1 MEAEKYIEI
10 EGKRFEFV
18 KTRTYTPFYIYKCE
32 DLYLRIGP
40 KEIVESELN
49 FHKNLLEKDFPV
61 ARIVSEGVM
70 GERSY
75 YIETSQGEHLLG
87 NLFADDFKKFE
98 YVREPNFDLLLD
110 ISKQFTRAQLKTAKK
125 EKNYESFYL
134 GIHIDYILEERP
146 DLKDKILQA
155 FEMIKDRT
163 YLMPTVITHGDF
175 NPYNLLEKG
184 IIDFGNNFEGIAGY
198 DTVSN
203 IFQTY
208 FFPNDI
214 GFESQR
220 RYEFTSG
227 QVDRYLDS
235 MNIIFIE
242 YGLPR
247 VSIFLSEFILS
258 RAVWSAVRMQQAP
271 RLQAWRYQNLE
282 TLLNGYLAGEDI
294 SKIIIDI

>member
-1 MEAEKYIEI
+1 
-10 EGKRFEFV
+10 
-18 KTRTYTPFYIYKCE
+18 
-32 DLYLRIGP
+32 
-40 KEIVESELN
+40 
-49 FHKNLLEKDFPV
+49 
-61 ARIVSEGVM
+61 
-70 GERSY
+70 
-75 YIETSQGEHLLG
+75 
-87 NLFADDFKKFE
+87 
-98 YVREPNFDLLLD
+98 
-110 ISKQFTRAQLKTAKK
+110 
-125 EKNYESFYL
+125 
-134 GIHIDYILEERP
+134 
-146 DLKDKILQA
+146 
-155 FEMIKDRT
+155 
-163 YLMPTVITHGDF
+163 MPTVITHGDF